1 MRSKCGVYFYCTAY
15 CDAHFIL
22 SSSSIC
28 FSQQVTEL
36 EKGLTLISE
45 EQGRVL
51 FFSPRPPTNLLLV
64 FSSVLCCPQDKRGDK
79 QVRDLSGREEPRA
92 ENMSELLCV
101 FFVNIHTNYIFFL
114 CWLPGLGCRRRAPTG
129 SLAGND
135 QVCRPFISVLIC
147 FLIYF

>member
-1 MRSKCGVYFYCTAY
+1 MCSKYGVYFYCTAY

-79 QVRDLSGREEPRA
+79 QVRGLSGREEPRA

-101 FFVNIHTNYIFFL
+101 FFVNIHTNYIFF
-114 CWLPGLGCRRRAPTG
+114 CVGYQVSVAGGVHQRDRWLGMTRCVVPS
-129 SLAGND
+129 SLSSF
-135 QVCRPFISVLIC
+135 VF
-147 FLIYF
+147 